1 MFIRL
6 TQLNGKPIWF
16 NQDYIVTVEPSKGK
30 GALVVPLGDGLD
42 YEVLESP
49 GAIIEALGGFIGPS
63 SPAVSHKS
71 PSKAAAEPVAAEPL
85 EEPDFRIDGG
95 LIVPVQPP
103 SQPSVKA
110 GKKPEVP
117 QETSTKKPAAAKR
130 NAKSAAASEKPVKA
144 TGEKKPR
151 KTVKK
156 SASPK
161 SPRARKK
168 APPAIPLTEEQLVR
182 LQKMS
187 PGSMRKLVNTLM
199 SQFAIAETAPVVD
212 ALIAREMISVTD
224 QGHIDWK
231 WRQAISSGAE

>member
-16 NQDYIVTVEPSKGK
+16 NQNYIVTVEPSKGK

-49 GAIIEALGGFIGPS
+49 GSIIEALGGFLAPS
-63 SPAVSHKS
+63 SQVVSHK
-71 PSKAAAEPVAAEPL
+71 PPPKAAAEPVADEPP
-85 EEPDFRIDGG
+85 EEPDFLIDGG
-95 LIVPVQPP
+95 LIVPVPPP
-103 SQPSVKA
+103 SQSPAKA
-110 GKKPEVP
+110 EKKPEVP
-117 QETSTKKPAAAKR
+117 QETSKKKPAASKRSAKT
-130 NAKSAAASEKPVKA
+130 AAASEKPAKA
-144 TGEKKPR
+144 TSEKKPR

-156 SASPK
+156 SVSTK
-161 SPRARKK
+161 SPRAKKK

-231 WRQAISSGAE
+231 WRQATQPGAE